1 MKNRGVTKLTAVLL
15 CLACLFLLQAPPL
28 TQATN
33 KKSAD
38 ITCTDLF
45 FNDLGQALDD
55 AIYYQAGATFTN
67 NTKKKLKVTYYFFA
81 VTSDNEEIGIW
92 KNTLMLQP
100 LETKEDYFDD
110 VMSNSIRA
118 KMKSYMVRFSV
129 N

>member
-67 NTKKKLKVTYYFFA
+67 NTKKKLKVTYYFFF
-81 VTSDNEEIGIW
+81 VNGNNEETEVW
-92 KNTLMLQP
+92 ADTLMLQP
-100 LETKEDYFDD
+100 LESKRDCFYET
-110 VMSNSIRA
+110 MTPATRA
-118 KMKSYMVRFSV
+118 NVKSYMVRFFV